1 MSTSGEAAEQVVRIS
16 LDGAEEILKITG
28 KGAKELAKLLLSEM
42 KKPQRTKGRAS
53 LMALLKQKKP
63 MQVFEIDDRSLRKF
77 CQVAKK
83 YGVLYHVIKNTKNRD
98 GRSEIMVR
106 SEDLAQVNR
115 IFDRFQLGVNRQA
128 TIKQSIVRSKEADPA
143 APEHAQPEK
152 SEEEKLI
159 DKLFEPPQK
168 EQPENTNPSQ
178 AKTEKSRPSAPFSK
192 TSENKETITR
202 DTDHD
207 ARPSVRKQLALF
219 RAQLKEEQSQTKSPT
234 RTAKTK
240 SKKKGNHNHD
250 RI

>member
-1 MSTSGEAAEQVVRIS
+1 MSTSGEAAEQVVRMS
-16 LDGAEEILKITG
+16 LDGAEQILKITG

-83 YGVLYHVIKNTKNRD
+83 YGVLYHVIKSTKNRD
-98 GRSEIMVR
+98 GKCEIMVR

-115 IFDRFQLGVNRQA
+115 IFERFQLGINRQA
-128 TIKQSIVRSKEADPA
+128 TIKQAITRSKEADPSS
-143 APEHAQPEK
+143 PEHTPPEK
-152 SEEEKLI
+152 SEEEKFV
-159 DKLFEPPQK
+159 DKLLEPTQK

-178 AKTEKSRPSAPFSK
+178 AKTEKSRPSAPSSK
-192 TSENKETITR
+192 TNENKSISTR
-202 DTDHD
+202 DTDPD

-219 RAQLKEEQSQTKSPT
+219 RAQFKEEQAQTKTPT
-234 RTAKTK
+234 RTART
-240 SKKKGNHNHD
+240 KKKGNHNHD

>member
-1 MSTSGEAAEQVVRIS
+1 MSTSGEAAEQVVRMS
-16 LDGAEEILKITG
+16 LDGAEQILNITG

-83 YGVLYHVIKNTKNRD
+83 YGVLYHVIKSTKNRD
-98 GRSEIMVR
+98 GKCEIMVR

-115 IFDRFQLGVNRQA
+115 IFERFQLGINRQA
-128 TIKQSIVRSKEADPA
+128 TIKQAITRSKEADPSS
-143 APEHAQPEK
+143 PEHTQPEK
-152 SEEEKLI
+152 SEEEKFV

-178 AKTEKSRPSAPFSK
+178 AKTEKSRPSAPSSK
-192 TSENKETITR
+192 TNENKSISTR
-202 DTDHD
+202 DTDPD

-219 RAQLKEEQSQTKSPT
+219 RAQFKEEQAQTKTPT
-234 RTAKTK
+234 RTARA
-240 SKKKGNHNHD
+240 KKKGNHNHD

>member
-98 GRSEIMVR
+98 GKS
-106 SEDLAQVNR
+106 
-115 IFDRFQLGVNRQA
+115 DRRRFKA
-128 TIKQSIVRSKEADPA
+128 S
-143 APEHAQPEK
+143 
-152 SEEEKLI
+152 
-159 DKLFEPPQK
+159 
-168 EQPENTNPSQ
+168 
-178 AKTEKSRPSAPFSK
+178 
-192 TSENKETITR
+192 
-202 DTDHD
+202 
-207 ARPSVRKQLALF
+207 ARPDSRLRRERQSRGNVP
-219 RAQLKEEQSQTKSPT
+219 RAE
-234 RTAKTK
+234 R
-240 SKKKGNHNHD
+240 D
-250 RI
+250 RRRNPLLRRG

>member
-1 MSTSGEAAEQVVRIS
+1 MSTSGEAAEQVVRMS
-16 LDGAEEILKITG
+16 LDGAEQILKITG

-83 YGVLYHVIKNTKNRD
+83 YGVLYHVIKSTKNRD

-128 TIKQSIVRSKEADPA
+128 TIKQAITRSKEADPSS
-143 APEHAQPEK
+143 PEHTQPEK
-152 SEEEKLI
+152 SEEEKFV

-178 AKTEKSRPSAPFSK
+178 AKTEKSRPSAPSSK
-192 TSENKETITR
+192 TNENKSISTR
-202 DTDHD
+202 DTDPD

-219 RAQLKEEQSQTKSPT
+219 RAQLKEEQAQTKTPT
-234 RTAKTK
+234 RTART
-240 SKKKGNHNHD
+240 KKKGNHNHD

>member
-1 MSTSGEAAEQVVRIS
+1 MSTSGEAAEQVVRMS
-16 LDGAEEILKITG
+16 LDGAEQILKITG

-83 YGVLYHVIKNTKNRD
+83 YGVLYHVIKSTKNRD
-98 GRSEIMVR
+98 GKCEIMVR

-115 IFDRFQLGVNRQA
+115 IFERFQLGINRQA
-128 TIKQSIVRSKEADPA
+128 TIKQAITRSKEADPSS
-143 APEHAQPEK
+143 PEHTQPEK
-152 SEEEKLI
+152 SEEEKFV

-178 AKTEKSRPSAPFSK
+178 AKTEKSRPSAPSSK
-192 TSENKETITR
+192 TNENKSISTR
-202 DTDHD
+202 DTDPD

-219 RAQLKEEQSQTKSPT
+219 RAQFKEEQAQTKTPT
-234 RTAKTK
+234 RTART
-240 SKKKGNHNHD
+240 KKKGNHNHD

>member
-1 MSTSGEAAEQVVRIS
+1 MSTSGEAAEQVVRMS
-16 LDGAEEILKITG
+16 LDVAEQILNITG

-83 YGVLYHVIKNTKNRD
+83 YGVLYHVIKSTKNRD
-98 GRSEIMVR
+98 GKCEIMVR

-115 IFDRFQLGVNRQA
+115 IFERFQLGINRQA
-128 TIKQSIVRSKEADPA
+128 TIKQAITRSKEADPSS
-143 APEHAQPEK
+143 PEHTQPEK
-152 SEEEKLI
+152 SEEEKFV

-178 AKTEKSRPSAPFSK
+178 AKTEKSRPSAPSSK
-192 TSENKETITR
+192 TNENKSISTR
-202 DTDHD
+202 DTDPD

-219 RAQLKEEQSQTKSPT
+219 RAQFKEEQAQTKTPT
-234 RTAKTK
+234 RTARA
-240 SKKKGNHNHD
+240 KKKGNHNHD

>member
-1 MSTSGEAAEQVVRIS
+1 MSTSGEAAEQVVRMS
-16 LDGAEEILKITG
+16 LDGAEQILKITG

-83 YGVLYHVIKNTKNRD
+83 YGVLYHVIKSTKNRD
-98 GRSEIMVR
+98 GKCEIMVR

-115 IFDRFQLGVNRQA
+115 IFERFQLGINRQA
-128 TIKQSIVRSKEADPA
+128 TIKQAITRSKEADPSS
-143 APEHAQPEK
+143 PEHTQPEK
-152 SEEEKLI
+152 SEEEKFV

-178 AKTEKSRPSAPFSK
+178 AKTEKSRPSAPSSK
-192 TSENKETITR
+192 TNENKSISTR
-202 DTDHD
+202 DTDPD

-219 RAQLKEEQSQTKSPT
+219 RAQFKEEQAQTKTPT
-234 RTAKTK
+234 RTARA
-240 SKKKGNHNHD
+240 KKKGNHNHD

>member
-1 MSTSGEAAEQVVRIS
+1 MSTSGEAAEQVVRMS

-77 CQVAKK
+77 CQVAKN

-115 IFDRFQLGVNRQA
+115 IFQRFKLGVNNKA
-128 TIKQSIVRSKEADPA
+128 TISQSIEKAKNADPTE
-143 APEHAQPEK
+143 PQHSVPEK
-152 SEEEKLI
+152 SAEDRFL
-159 DKLFEPPQK
+159 DKLFQQPQAEK
-168 EQPENTNPSQ
+168 TENTNPSMERMEN
-178 AKTEKSRPSAPFSK
+178 ARPSAPSLKSNENPSK
-192 TSENKETITR
+192 SKDTS
-202 DTDHD
+202 DS
-207 ARPSVRKQLALF
+207 RPSVRKQLAQY
-219 RAQLKEEQSQTKSPT
+219 RMQLKEERANTKSPT
-234 RTAKTK
+234 KATHTKT
-240 SKKKGNHNHD
+240 KKKGTHNHD

>member
-1 MSTSGEAAEQVVRIS
+1 MSTSGEAAEQVVRMS
-16 LDGAEEILKITG
+16 LDGAEQILKITG

-83 YGVLYHVIKNTKNRD
+83 YGVLYHVIKSTKNRD
-98 GRSEIMVR
+98 GKCEIMVR

-115 IFDRFQLGVNRQA
+115 IFERFQLGINRQA
-128 TIKQSIVRSKEADPA
+128 TIKQAITRSKEADPSS
-143 APEHAQPEK
+143 PEHTQPEK
-152 SEEEKLI
+152 SEEEKFV

-178 AKTEKSRPSAPFSK
+178 AKTEKSRPSAPSSK
-192 TSENKETITR
+192 TNENKSISTR
-202 DTDHD
+202 DTDPD

-219 RAQLKEEQSQTKSPT
+219 RAQLKEEQAQTKTPT
-234 RTAKTK
+234 RTART
-240 SKKKGNHNHD
+240 KKKGNHNHD